1 MRITIL
7 TQDEPFYLARSLDY
21 LLDRMPA
28 HSRVVHCILLDP
40 SPFGK
45 RLSMAA
51 KLWQTWRVFGTR
63 FFAFYT
69 IRFLTSRLSRRN
81 RVRRVLE
88 KYDIPVTDISGS
100 VNSPE
105 SLELIRAQR
114 PDLLVSIAGNQIF
127 KKKLRNLAPNGCLNL
142 HTALLPK
149 YRGLMPSF
157 WVLKNGE
164 EETGVSV
171 FFMDEGIDNG
181 PIIVQKRIA
190 IGDMS
195 QAELI
200 RQSKII
206 GMDAIIEA
214 VEKIEAGG
222 YELIPNDGDQKTYFS
237 FPTRKDVREF
247 YRAGKRFF

>member
-1 MRITIL
+1 MNITIL

-21 LLDRMPA
+21 LLGRMPA

-69 IRFLTSRLSRRN
+69 FRFLTNRFNSAN

-88 KYDIPVTDISGS
+88 KYDIPISDISGS

-105 SLELIRAQR
+105 SLELIRTQK

-127 KKKLRNLAPNGCLNL
+127 KKKLRDLAPNGCLNL
-142 HTALLPK
+142 HTALLPR

-157 WVLKNGE
+157 WVLKNRE
-164 EETGVSV
+164 KETGVSV
-171 FFMDEGIDNG
+171 FFMDEGIDSG
-181 PIIVQKRIA
+181 PIIVQRKIE

-214 VEKIEAGG
+214 VDKIEGGG
-222 YELIPNDGDQKTYFS
+222 YELIANDESQMTYFS
-237 FPTRKDVREF
+237 FPTRRDVKDF